1 MRDKVLCKGKAVPKA
16 AAEKEVF
23 FLFEKGYLRGL
34 ISSLAFF
41 VLDSVPVSVRE
52 GEKMSLNEVLGF
64 FDLNAAWRDQ
74 RAKGFLETSSKREL
88 DTILATE
95 SLFKGTVVDFDLGS
109 HSGGGSYANNS
120 FAVN

>member
-23 FLFEKGYLRGL
+23 FLFEKGYLVGL
-34 ISSLAFF
+34 MSSLAFF
-41 VLDSVPVSVRE
+41 VPDSVPVSVRE
-52 GEKMSLNEVLGF
+52 GEKMGIDEVVSF

-74 RAKGFLETSSKREL
+74 KAKGFLETSSKREL

-95 SLFKGTVVDFDLGS
+95 SLFKGTVVDFGLSS
-109 HSGGGSYANNS
+109 HSGGGSYANGS
-120 FAVN
+120 FTIN